1 VVLGGKVNR
10 RPFLLGFIAGAFTV
24 VVIALVVL
32 KYSGRVE
39 SERSNGGA
47 ESQPE
52 FPSFFVSDSAL
63 KAKASHEVV
72 LQIVGH
78 ENEKGVAAT
87 RYCIAF
93 SDARWACGITD
104 RAGKTPPIYADQGA
118 RFEVYS
124 DVGALEIWNS
134 HVQDETIKVSKP
146 NCSQLPHG
154 PGSDA
159 VDRFQCE
166 GL

>member
-1 VVLGGKVNR
+1 VNR
-10 RPFLLGFIAGAFTV
+10 RPFLFGFIAGAVTA

-32 KYSGRVE
+32 KYTGPVE
-39 SERSNGGA
+39 SQRSNSGA

-63 KAKASHEVV
+63 KIKASHEVA
-72 LQIVGH
+72 LQIVGK
-78 ENEKGVAAT
+78 ESEKGVAAT
-87 RYCIAF
+87 HYCVAF
-93 SDARWACGITD
+93 SNGRWACGITD
-104 RAGKTPPIYADQGA
+104 GAGKTHPIYADQGA

-134 HVQDETIKVSKP
+134 HVQDETIKLSKP
-146 NCSQLPHG
+146 NCSQLPHA
-154 PGSDA
+154 PDSDVA
-159 VDRFQCE
+159 DRFRCE

>member
-1 VVLGGKVNR
+1 MNR
-10 RPFLLGFIAGAFTV
+10 RPFFLGFIAGVFTV
-24 VVIALVVL
+24 VVIAFIVL
-32 KYSGRVE
+32 KYTGHVE
-39 SERSNGGA
+39 SERSNGGS

-52 FPSFFVSDSAL
+52 FPSFFVSDSSL
-63 KAKASHEVV
+63 KIKGSHEVV
-72 LQIVGH
+72 LKIVGK
-78 ENEKGVAAT
+78 ESGKGVAAT
-87 RYCIAF
+87 HYCIAF
-93 SDARWACGITD
+93 SEGRWACGITD
-104 RAGKTPPIYADQGA
+104 GAGNTHPIYADQGA

-134 HVQDETIKVSKP
+134 HVQNETIKLSKP

-159 VDRFQCE
+159 ADRFQCE